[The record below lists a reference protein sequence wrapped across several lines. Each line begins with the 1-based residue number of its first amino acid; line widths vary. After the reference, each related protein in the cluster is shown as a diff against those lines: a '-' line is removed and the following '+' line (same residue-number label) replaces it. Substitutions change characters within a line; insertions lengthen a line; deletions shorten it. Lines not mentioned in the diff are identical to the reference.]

1 MSYNIGDDVKS
12 ISLSLTVTYNEKETR
27 IYDIPLFLNIC
38 DYIMTS

>member
-1 MSYNIGDDVKS
+1 MSYNIGDDVKA